1 MRKGYR
7 KMTQANIKAISAG
20 MKQYAELEKM
30 FNLPQIQSNR
40 FLRDCLVGAAVG
52 VSDMNTDLHGWDG
65 EFADGTPFE
74 NKNVSSKAKTGH
86 SLTLEFKDTSNE
98 KLTELV
104 EGVLATHTAW
114 VNSGEVAFL
123 MVGNTKNIGKRLVE
137 AYRPYGRRVTTAS
150 MSHCLANGFKLV
162 AINYTKQQVI
172 DAVTEKFPRL
182 GKSLT
187 PADIYTKKEL
197 KSLVASMI

>member
-7 KMTQANIKAISAG
+7 KMTQANIKAIKTG

-40 FLRDCLVGAAVG
+40 FLRDCMIGAAVG
-52 VSDMNTDLHGWDG
+52 VSDMNTDMHGWDG

-86 SLTLEFKDTSNE
+86 SLTLEFKDTSE
-98 KLTELV
+98 QKLKELE
-104 EGVLATHTAW
+104 EGVIATHTVW
-114 VNSGEVAFL
+114 ENSGEPAFL
-123 MVGNTKNIGKRLVE
+123 MVGNTKNID
-137 AYRPYGRRVTTAS
+137 VTLKMNYKDTG
-150 MSHCLANGFKLV
+150 LANGFKLV
-162 AINYTKQQVI
+162 ALGYTKQQVI
-172 DAVTEKFPRL
+172 DNITSKFSRL

-187 PADIYTKKEL
+187 PADIYTEKDL
-197 KSLVASMI
+197 PSLVASMI